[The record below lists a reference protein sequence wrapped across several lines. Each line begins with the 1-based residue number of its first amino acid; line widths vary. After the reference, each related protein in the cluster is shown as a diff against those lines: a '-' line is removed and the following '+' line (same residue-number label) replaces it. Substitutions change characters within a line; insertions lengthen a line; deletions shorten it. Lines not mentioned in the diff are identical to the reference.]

1 MWSAFRPPPPPLEVP
16 PPSSRSTR
24 SLRAHCAMPPVV
36 KTLLE
41 SLLTAL
47 DCTKRTPEANAAN
60 RQAREAQQPIMPKG
74 PGSADP
80 AHCAAA
86 ASSATI
92 TSPHGSWAGQDLR
105 VSIPTPEQ
113 MRARPRNACGRPRS
127 ERKTSVYGQAERS
140 RSPPKPYRVLSRTE
154 AGGPPLLAAGGDG
167 TDMPPL
173 PMPGCMPSP
182 DGGVPGGTGS
192 EPMPGNLPGGDVRLD
207 DKGGG
212 ATAANGGRGLPPL
225 RGRRSGSS
233 PEASE
238 SVSMET
244 PHDACVSTGAYSKS
258 AYDQAFW
265 SVAASHS

>member
-1 MWSAFRPPPPPLEVP
+1 MVRLSPMQCPVRSNT
-16 PPSSRSTR
+16 PSSRSTR

-36 KTLLE
+36 KTLFE

-47 DCTKRTPEANAAN
+47 DCTKRAPEANAAN
-60 RQAREAQQPIMPKG
+60 RQAREAQRPIMPKG

-127 ERKTSVYGQAERS
+127 ERKTSVYGQAERA
-140 RSPPKPYRVLSRTE
+140 RSPPKTYRVLSRTE
-154 AGGPPLLAAGGDG
+154 AGGPPRLAAGGDG

-182 DGGVPGGTGS
+182 DSGVPGGTGS
-192 EPMPGNLPGGDVRLD
+192 APLPGNLPGGDN
-207 DKGGG
+207 KGGG
-212 ATAANGGRGLPPL
+212 ATAANGGRVLPPL
-225 RGRRSGSS
+225 PGKRTGSS

-244 PHDACVSTGAYSKS
+244 PHDACVSAGAYSKS

>member
-1 MWSAFRPPPPPLEVP
+1 M
-16 PPSSRSTR
+16 PPSSLRSNDTAAASALRAPELALER
-24 SLRAHCAMPPVV
+24 SLRAQMPPVV

-41 SLLTAL
+41 TLLTSL
-47 DCTKRTPEANAAN
+47 DCTKRTPEANAAD
-60 RQAREAQQPIMPKG
+60 RQARGAQQPIMPKG

-80 AHCAAA
+80 THCAAA

-92 TSPHGSWAGQDLR
+92 TSPHGSSAGQDLR

-154 AGGPPLLAAGGDG
+154 AGGPPLLAAGRDG
-167 TDMPPL
+167 MDMPPM
-173 PMPGCMPSP
+173 PMPGCLPSP
-182 DGGVPGGTGS
+182 DGGVPGGTG
-192 EPMPGNLPGGDVRLD
+192 NLHGGDVCLD
-207 DKGGG
+207 DNGGG
-212 ATAANGGRGLPPL
+212 ATAAYGGRGLPPL
-225 RGRRSGSS
+225 PGRRSGPS

-238 SVSMET
+238 PGSMQT
-244 PHDACVSTGAYSKS
+244 PHGACVRTGAYSKS